1 MSKFELLTK
10 HIATFE
16 SDNFGEWF
24 IDKEND
30 GSPEHPIQ
38 MPYVMYT
45 RAIDDFI
52 EDVHRFVDQHEEMG
66 LTNYH
71 GVLEERGID
80 IGEAKRADIE
90 NIDAIGLCALIVANV
105 RAERFCDG
113 AILSSCKDGTLL
125 KWLNQLR
132 SFDEKKPL
140 DEVIKE
146 IEDNKKSST
155 SASSNGK
162 PQRILEKS
170 KISDGR

>member
-10 HIATFE
+10 HIETFE

-52 EDVHRFVDQHEEMG
+52 EDVHRFVDQHKEMG

-71 GVLEERGID
+71 RVLEERGID
-80 IGEAKRADIE
+80 IGEAKQADIE
-90 NIDAIGLCALIVANV
+90 KIDTIGLCALIVANV
-105 RAERFCDG
+105 RAERF
-113 AILSSCKDGTLL
+113 
-125 KWLNQLR
+125 
-132 SFDEKKPL
+132 
-140 DEVIKE
+140 
-146 IEDNKKSST
+146 
-155 SASSNGK
+155 
-162 PQRILEKS
+162 
-170 KISDGR
+170 